1 MVLSATN
8 GCFFVW
14 AEQFA
19 VEAASRWGLGLRI
32 CRKGRLNSEEVK
44 LFFPK
49 PEGIFPNGVNKHSQL
64 SSFIHPSWSKCFLQ
78 RWLTHELGLW
88 MKSKHYLWIFQ
99 VVLWAGSVCVPFEME
114 KNCRN
119 HTFSWRNGCVP
130 LTKFKSISPVEVSHE
145 PSERYRFPSCS
156 VTIIFQFPHLKRLS
170 FLRFQEFPSNL
181 MGASLCW
188 FITNFPYSI
197 PSFLIFEPV
206 VFSPKKVR
214 LSDPRIPK
222 RNLQSPSA
230 SAPQSWPL

>member
-1 MVLSATN
+1 M
-8 GCFFVW
+8 
-14 AEQFA
+14 
-19 VEAASRWGLGLRI
+19 GLGLRI

-99 VVLWAGSVCVPFEME
+99 VVLWAGSVCIPFEME

-130 LTKFKSISPVEVSHE
+130 LTKFTSISPVEVSHE
-145 PSERYRFPSCS
+145 PFERYRFPSCS
-156 VTIIFQFPHLKRLS
+156 VTNYHLSVSPLETAFISKVSGISFKLDGCKSVLIYHQLSLFNSQLSHFRTCCFLSKKSPPFWPHSQKKS
-170 FLRFQEFPSNL
+170 
-181 MGASLCW
+181 
-188 FITNFPYSI
+188 
-197 PSFLIFEPV
+197 PV
-206 VFSPKKVR
+206 SKCFHPAVMA
-214 LSDPRIPK
+214 L
-222 RNLQSPSA
+222 
-230 SAPQSWPL
+230 